1 MVKRLLLFSMAMMLL
16 FSCGGSPID
25 TEAETIQESSYLP
38 LITTPVP
45 PVYLPI
51 ITKPWL
57 NSTFGVEVSYLDETV
72 AERAKEMKSAW
83 VRINALYWSGYQ
95 PNNSSEFITNPQL
108 EQELILADQNG
119 LEAILI
125 IHRTPEW
132 AREYPDSVCGPIR
145 SDKLVDFA
153 NFMKKVVQKY
163 SQSPY
168 NVNYYE
174 LWNEPDHPLLRDK
187 PETSYNESNKPYGCW
202 GDPTAEDYGG
212 GKYAEM
218 LKVVTPAMRLVNP
231 NVKIVLGGLLLDCDP
246 DDLENCKQIAMSGY
260 FEGILKSGGGNYFDV
275 VNFHGYNY
283 YATNTSPIERE
294 YEIPNWT
301 EKGGQVEGKVAFLQE
316 VMAKYGISKPI
327 ILSEAGLICWRCEVF
342 PPEYELDKA
351 EYVVWLYVRNWAKG
365 LMATTWYTLDKGGWQ
380 GTGLLDAQNN
390 PTLSFYAYKTM
401 TDTLYGAN
409 YVKEVTTETD
419 MTVFEFEKGYR
430 IWVLFS
436 MDGQEKSIDLSP
448 YGQAFEAIDLFGNVC
463 DGTSDCNLEI
473 NVLSFNLPV
482 FLRFA
487 NQD

>member
-25 TEAETIQESSYLP
+25 TEAETKQENSYLP
-38 LITTPVP
+38 LVDTTESL
-45 PVYLPI
+45 VYLPLI
-51 ITKPWL
+51 GKPWL

-72 AERAKEMKSAW
+72 AARAQEMRSAW
-83 VRINALYWSGYQ
+83 VRINALHWSAYQ
-95 PNNSSEFITNPQL
+95 PNNNSEFIINPAL

-119 LEAILI
+119 MDAILI

-132 AREYPDSVCGPIR
+132 AREYPNSICGPIS
-145 SDKLVDFA
+145 SDKLDEFA
-153 NFMKKVVQKY
+153 NFMKMVVQKY
-163 SQSPY
+163 SQPPF
-168 NVNYYE
+168 NVSYYE
-174 LWNEPDHPLLRDK
+174 LWNEPDHYLIPDV
-187 PETSYNESNKPYGCW
+187 SSIPYGCW
-202 GDPTAEDYGG
+202 GDPTAKDYGG

-218 LKVVTPAMRLVNP
+218 LKVVTPAMKSVNP

-409 YVKEVTTETD
+409 YVKKVTTETD

-448 YGQAFEAIDLFGNVC
+448 YGQAFEAIDLFGIVC
-463 DGTSDCNLEI
+463 DGTSDCHLEN
-473 NVLSFNLPV
+473 NVLSFDLPV